1 MTKEEKESMVEHA
14 EDVLK
19 EALRVLETAGA
30 HNAARILRVQS
41 GHVFAKARKEARDD
55 RGAE

>member
-55 RGAE
+55 HP